1 MKNMKAMVCPKN
13 IKINSKVSHVINP
26 VKQREKERERAG
38 KMSCSHA
45 NSQTNE

>member
-26 VKQREKERERAG
+26 FKQREKERESWEN
-38 KMSCSHA
+38 MSCSHA